1 MEIIRSVNLSKR
13 HRGLTAL
20 DNVSLSIDAGKPI
33 ALVGPNG
40 AGKTTLISLIS
51 GFIHPSNGKVTVCG
65 ASPGHASVKSKL
77 SVLPQDALFDPN
89 FTIGSQLKLYARLRG
104 ISNPTEE
111 VNRVLQRVQLADQ
124 LGNKSPNLSHGMK
137 KRLLIAQAL
146 LGQPELILLDEPTAG
161 IDPPNAKLIR
171 DLISA
176 ESSNTTFVVSSHNL
190 DELEKICEKV
200 IHLVDGKL
208 ISYDAI
214 SDEATETGYLTLVA
228 DPDARQLIETTEGV
242 IRVNQ
247 SQANEFTVQFDA
259 VNHPQFHISLLQH
272 LADNNLSYKR
282 LINGRTL
289 EEKMYRSENV
299 KE

>member
-1 MEIIRSVNLSKR
+1 MEIIRCENLSKR
-13 HRGLTAL
+13 YRGLTAL
-20 DNVSLSIDAGKPI
+20 DNVNLSIDAGKPI

-51 GFIHPSNGKVTVCG
+51 GFIHASNGSVSVCG

-111 VNRVLQRVQLADQ
+111 VNRVLQRVQLHDQ

-137 KRLLIAQAL
+137 KRLLIAQSL

-190 DELEKICEKV
+190 DELEKVCETV

-208 ISYDAI
+208 VSHSAI
-214 SDEATETGYLTLVA
+214 SDTATEKGYLTLVA
-228 DPDARQLIETTEGV
+228 DPDARQLIETIEGF
-242 IRVNQ
+242 IRVHQ
-247 SQANEFTVQFDA
+247 SQANEFIVQFDA
-259 VNHPQFHISLLQH
+259 VAYPQFHISLLQL
-272 LADNNLSYKR
+272 LADNNLPYKR

-289 EEKMYRSENV
+289 EEKMYHSEKV
-299 KE
+299 TD